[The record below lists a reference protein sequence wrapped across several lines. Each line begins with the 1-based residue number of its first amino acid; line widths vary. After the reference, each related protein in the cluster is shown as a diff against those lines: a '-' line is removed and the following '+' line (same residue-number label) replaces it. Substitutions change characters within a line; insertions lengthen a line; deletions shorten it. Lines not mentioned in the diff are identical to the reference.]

1 MKKKLIVVADDFGF
15 SEAYNYGVM
24 KAYSEGIVT
33 VVSLMSNMDAA
44 AHAVKLAFEYPG
56 INITQHTNFVSGYPV
71 SDPKNIPS
79 MVDENGKFYRSTKWA
94 PTNPKDTKCQGSVV
108 VSYEDAKKETLA
120 QMEKFKLLTGHYPNH
135 FEGHSTGTPLIDRA
149 FLEIC
154 EETGIHCMTLFDR
167 ETKSMKP
174 AHELVMESEEYMVAL
189 HRGLC
194 VDDFIGSNGFGLLE
208 SPFEINVMHFHPGYV
223 DAYILDNSTLTIQR
237 CRDLQVLCD
246 PRIKAWL
253 DEHNIELTD
262 FNSVYK

>member
-24 KAYSEGIVT
+24 KAYKEGIVT
-33 VVSLMSNMDAA
+33 VVSLMSNMEAA
-44 AHAVKLAFEYPG
+44 AHAVQLASEFPE

-71 SDPKNIPS
+71 SDPKEIPS
-79 MVDENGKFYRSTKWA
+79 MVDSDDRFYRSTKWA
-94 PTNPKDTKCQGSVV
+94 PTSSKDTKCQGSVV
-108 VSYEDAKKETLA
+108 VSYEDAKKETYA
-120 QMEKFKLLTGHYPNH
+120 QMAKFKSLTGHDPNH
-135 FEGHSTGTPLIDRA
+135 FEGHSAGTPAIDRA

-154 EETGIHCMTLFDR
+154 EETGIHCMTLLDR
-167 ETKSMKP
+167 ETESMKP
-174 AHELVMESEEYMVAL
+174 AHELIMESEEYMIAL

-194 VDDFIGSNGFGLLE
+194 VEDFIDSHGFGLLE

-223 DAYILDNSTLTIQR
+223 DAYILDNSTLTLQR

-246 PRIKAWL
+246 PRIKAWIN
-253 DEHNIELTD
+253 EHDIELID